1 MKPSGPSQD
10 QEHLAQLLGVNV
22 ATDTFDVAAAR
33 LLDRVAAAIGYGP
46 SEPPSERQIAFAY
59 ALGQDVTSD
68 TKRVAS
74 AKIGEALFANN
85 QDAIATLNLQP
96 GDHVVRITRFEQ
108 EGELRSFEQEFV
120 VSSIQPNGRVFF
132 KGGNGQG
139 AWPVQLRKPVG

>member
-108 EGELRSFEQEFV
+108 EGELRSFEKEFV
-120 VSSIQPNGRVFF
+120 VSSIQRKNGVRFT
-132 KGGNGQG
+132 
-139 AWPVQLRKPVG
+139 